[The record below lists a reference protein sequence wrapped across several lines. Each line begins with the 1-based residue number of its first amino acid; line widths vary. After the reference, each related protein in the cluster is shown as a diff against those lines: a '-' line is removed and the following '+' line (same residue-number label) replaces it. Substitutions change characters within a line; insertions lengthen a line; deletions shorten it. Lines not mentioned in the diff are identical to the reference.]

1 MIESSDWP
9 NSPIDVGSIQTTHSK
24 KAMGVEVVEQK
35 KDAFSARLVHTPHR
49 ILPQIRGKM

>member
-1 MIESSDWP
+1 MMESSDWP